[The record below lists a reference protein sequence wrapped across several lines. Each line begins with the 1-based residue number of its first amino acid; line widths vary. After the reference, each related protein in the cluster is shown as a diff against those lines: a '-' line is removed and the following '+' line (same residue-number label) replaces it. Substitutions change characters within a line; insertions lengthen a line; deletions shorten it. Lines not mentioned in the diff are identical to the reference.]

1 MSKEALIF
9 EISDR
14 SFEKYVIAN
23 SNKVPVFVVFMHI
36 WSEPCIQLVDL
47 LSTLATEFP
56 EEFILAKVDIDENQ
70 GLVETYKI
78 NNVPTL
84 KIIVNEEVVATE
96 EGLLSEE
103 EARVLLKGL
112 GIVNE
117 IEEAR
122 IQARQY
128 HIQGD
133 TPKAV
138 ELLTAAIRKQPSS
151 VKVVMDMIQIFIDLS
166 ELDQA
171 KNLFERLPAAIQNS
185 ETGLGLSGQIWINEQ
200 ANKTAGID
208 ALQQAILVNPDD
220 SNSRFDFAICEM
232 ARHDIDAAL
241 VHLFYIQQHD
251 ATFKEGAAKELI
263 ITIINTIAPN
273 NPEAAK
279 KYRAQLGALV
289 SG

>member
-1 MSKEALIF
+1 MLDFKITHCKDEKKVLSMSK
-9 EISDR
+9 
-14 SFEKYVIAN
+14 
-23 SNKVPVFVVFMHI
+23 
-36 WSEPCIQLVDL
+36 
-47 LSTLATEFP
+47 
-56 EEFILAKVDIDENQ
+56 
-70 GLVETYKI
+70 
-78 NNVPTL
+78 
-84 KIIVNEEVVATE
+84 
-96 EGLLSEE
+96 
-103 EARVLLKGL
+103 
-112 GIVNE
+112 
-117 IEEAR
+117 EAR

-138 ELLTAAIRKQPSS
+138 QLLTAAIHKEPSS
-151 VKVVMDMIQIFIDLS
+151 VNVVMDMIQIFIDLS

-185 ETGLGLSGQIWINEQ
+185 ETGLSLSGQLWINEQ

-220 SNSRFDFAICEM
+220 SNSRFDCAICEI
-232 ARHDIDAAL
+232 ARHDIDKAL
-241 VHLFYIQQHD
+241 EHLFYIQQHD

-263 ITIINTIAPN
+263 ITVINTIAPN

-289 SG
+289 SA